1 MLEVNNFFHGTRI
14 VEGYGVLNET
24 GNEVKALGFKKVLI
38 VTDDFLSKSAH
49 YQVLK
54 ESLEKEGIEYLLE
67 TNVKPNPRAED
78 CDAMAKVAIEDKVD
92 AIIALGGG
100 SAMDQAKAVA
110 AIVTNGKTTVEWG
123 DVELE
128 HSILPLICIPSTA
141 GTGSE
146 VTWCAVITDT
156 ARMYKMTVGDPI
168 HMIPTLAICDPTI
181 TLDLPQSLTASCG
194 VDALTHCIEAYTVKV
209 HQPITDALALKGI
222 SLIAQ
227 NLEKAYVNGHDKE
240 ARRNMM
246 IASTIGGMSFI
257 SSNVGAVHA
266 FAETV
271 GAWFD
276 TTWCR

>member
-67 TNVKPNPRAED
+67 TNVKPNPGAED
-78 CDAMAKVAIEDKVD
+78 CDAMAKVAIEEKVD

-100 SAMDQAKAVA
+100 SSMDQAKAVA

-146 VTWCAVITDT
+146 VTCVSVLTD
-156 ARMYKMTVGDPI
+156 RKNKKKSPI
-168 HMIPTLAICDPTI
+168 
-181 TLDLPQSLTASCG
+181 QQE
-194 VDALTHCIEAYTVKV
+194 CIK
-209 HQPITDALALKGI
+209 
-222 SLIAQ
+222 
-227 NLEKAYVNGHDKE
+227 
-240 ARRNMM
+240 
-246 IASTIGGMSFI
+246 
-257 SSNVGAVHA
+257 
-266 FAETV
+266 
-271 GAWFD
+271 
-276 TTWCR
+276 

>member
-78 CDAMAKVAIEDKVD
+78 CDAMAKVAIEEKVD

-146 VTWCAVITDT
+146 VTW
-156 ARMYKMTVGDPI
+156 
-168 HMIPTLAICDPTI
+168 
-181 TLDLPQSLTASCG
+181 
-194 VDALTHCIEAYTVKV
+194 
-209 HQPITDALALKGI
+209 
-222 SLIAQ
+222 
-227 NLEKAYVNGHDKE
+227 
-240 ARRNMM
+240 
-246 IASTIGGMSFI
+246 
-257 SSNVGAVHA
+257 
-266 FAETV
+266 
-271 GAWFD
+271 
-276 TTWCR
+276 